1 MTHGTMRLEG
11 RLAIVTG
18 AGSGIG
24 RACALRLAVEGATV
38 LCAGRRDL
46 SDEEETA
53 RLIREADGR
62 AESVELDVSDE
73 AAVRRV
79 IEQAVVQYGRLD
91 ILVNNAGVGA
101 MPWDTVIAV
110 NLSGVYYGMRYAA
123 PLMAQAGGGS
133 IINMSSILGHV
144 GTGAV
149 EAMPDA
155 DPSGYVAAKHGVEGL
170 TKAFALTWAQRG
182 VRVNT
187 VCPGYIETPLIQG
200 LIEDPAARAGLE
212 ALHPIGRLGQP
223 EEVASV
229 VAFLASDDAS
239 FVTGTSVLVD
249 GGYTAR

>member
-1 MTHGTMRLEG
+1 MTSGLKRLEG
-11 RLAIVTG
+11 RVAIVTG

-24 RACALRLAVEGATV
+24 RACAIRLADEGATV
-38 LCAGRRDL
+38 VCAGRRDL

-53 RLIREADGR
+53 RLIREAGGH
-62 AESVELDVSDE
+62 AASSELDVSDE
-73 AAVRRV
+73 
-79 IEQAVVQYGRLD
+79 QAVQRLIEETVAEYGHLD

-101 MPWDTVIAV
+101 MPWDTVLAV

-123 PLMAQAGGGS
+123 PLMAQTGGGS

-144 GTGAV
+144 GTGAI

-170 TKAFALTWAQRG
+170 TKAFALTWSHRG
-182 VRVNT
+182 VRINT
-187 VCPGYIETPLIQG
+187 VSPGYIVTPMIEA
-200 LIEDPAARAGLE
+200 LIEDPAARAAIE

>member
-1 MTHGTMRLEG
+1 MGIEFRRLDG
-11 RLAIVTG
+11 RVAIVTG

-24 RACALRLAVEGATV
+24 RATAVRLAAEGATV
-38 LCAGRRDL
+38 VCAGRRDL
-46 SDEEETA
+46 SDEDETV
-53 RLIREADGR
+53 RLIHEAGGQ
-62 AESVELDVSDE
+62 AESAELDVADE
-73 AAVRRV
+73 SAVQHLIERV
-79 IEQAVVQYGRLD
+79 ADRYGQLD
-91 ILVNNAGVGA
+91 VLVNNAGVGA

-110 NLSGVYYGMRYAA
+110 NLSGVYYGMRHAA
-123 PLMAQAGGGS
+123 PLMARSGSGS

-144 GTGAV
+144 GTAAV

-170 TKAFALTWAQRG
+170 TKAFALTWATRG
-182 VRVNT
+182 VRVNS
-187 VCPGYIETPLIQG
+187 VCPGYIETPLIQP
-200 LIEDPAARAGLE
+200 LISDPASRAALE
-212 ALHPIGRLGQP
+212 ALHPLRRLGRP

>member
-1 MTHGTMRLEG
+1 MTNSMTRLEG
-11 RLAIVTG
+11 RVAVVTG

-24 RACALRLAVEGATV
+24 RACAIRLAAEGATV
-38 LCAGRRDL
+38 VCAGRRDL
-46 SDEEETA
+46 SDEGETA
-53 RLIREADGR
+53 RLIQGAGGR
-62 AESVELDVSDE
+62 AEPVELDVSDE
-73 AAVRRV
+73 GAVQRV
-79 IEQAVVQYGRLD
+79 IERVVAQYGRLD
-91 ILVNNAGVGA
+91 VLVNNAGVGA

-123 PLMAQAGGGS
+123 PLMARSGGGS

-144 GTGAV
+144 GTGAD
-149 EAMPDA
+149 EAMPEA

-170 TKAFALTWAQRG
+170 TKAFALTWARRG

-187 VCPGYIETPLIQG
+187 VCPGYIETPLIQA
-200 LIEDPAARAGLE
+200 LIDDPTSRAALE
-212 ALHPIGRLGQP
+212 ALHPVGRLGQP

>member
-1 MTHGTMRLEG
+1 MSNTVMRLDG
-11 RLAIVTG
+11 RVAVVTG

-24 RACALRLAVEGATV
+24 RACAIRLAAEGATV
-38 LCAGRRDL
+38 VCAGRRDL
-46 SDEEETA
+46 SDEGETA
-53 RLIREADGR
+53 RLIQEAGGR
-62 AESVELDVSDE
+62 AEPVELDVSDE
-73 AAVRRV
+73 EAVQRV
-79 IEQAVVQYGRLD
+79 MERVVAEYGRLD

-101 MPWDTVIAV
+101 MPWDMVIAV

-123 PLMAQAGGGS
+123 PLMAAAGGGS

-149 EAMPDA
+149 EAMPEA

-170 TKAFALTWAQRG
+170 TKAFALTWAKRG

-187 VCPGYIETPLIQG
+187 VCPGYIETPLIHA
-200 LIEDPAARAGLE
+200 LIEDPTSRAALE
-212 ALHPIGRLGQP
+212 ALHPVGRLGQP

>member
-1 MTHGTMRLEG
+1 MTDGMKRLEG
-11 RLAIVTG
+11 RVAIVTG

-24 RACALRLAVEGATV
+24 RACAVRLAAEGATV
-38 LCAGRRDL
+38 VCAGRRDL
-46 SDEEETA
+46 SDEDETA
-53 RLIREADGR
+53 RLVREAGSR
-62 AESVELDVSDE
+62 GEAAELDVSDE
-73 AAVRRV
+73 GAVQRV
-79 IEQAVVQYGRLD
+79 IEQTVAQYGHLD
-91 ILVNNAGVGA
+91 VLVNNAGVGA
-101 MPWDTVIAV
+101 APWDTVIAV
-110 NLSGVYYGMRYAA
+110 NLSGVYYGMRHAA
-123 PLMAQAGGGS
+123 PLMAQSGGGS

-149 EAMPDA
+149 EAMPEA

-170 TKAFALTWAQRG
+170 TKAFALTWASRG

-187 VCPGYIETPLIQG
+187 VCPGYIETPLIQA
-200 LIEDPAARAGLE
+200 LIEDPAGRAALE
-212 ALHPIGRLGQP
+212 ALHPLGRLGQP